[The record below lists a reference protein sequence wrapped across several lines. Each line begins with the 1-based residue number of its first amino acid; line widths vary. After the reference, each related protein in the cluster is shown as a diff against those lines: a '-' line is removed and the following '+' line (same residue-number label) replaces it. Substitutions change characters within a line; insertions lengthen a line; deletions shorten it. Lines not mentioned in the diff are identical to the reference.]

1 MKNISSEW
9 DSNRKIRRV
18 EKGTN
23 KVDKYRKSIYN
34 MLSDEDSFYEEL
46 DFDTEESEVT
56 RNEKRE
62 VNRNEKRR

>member
-9 DSNRKIRRV
+9 DSDRKIRRV

-34 MLSDEDSFYEEL
+34 MLSEEDLESYDDEL
-46 DFDTEESEVT
+46 DSDTEESEVD
-56 RNEKRE
+56 
-62 VNRNEKRR
+62 RNEKRR

>member
-1 MKNISSEW
+1 MKNMSSEW

-34 MLSDEDSFYEEL
+34 MLSEEDLESYDDEL
-46 DFDTEESEVT
+46 DSDTEESEVD
-56 RNEKRE
+56 
-62 VNRNEKRR
+62 RNEKRR

>member
-1 MKNISSEW
+1 MKNMSSEW

-34 MLSDEDSFYEEL
+34 MLSEEDLESYDDEL
-46 DFDTEESEVT
+46 DSDTEESEVT
-56 RNEKRE
+56 RNEKR
-62 VNRNEKRR
+62 R

>member
-1 MKNISSEW
+1 MKNTSSEW
-9 DSNRKIRRV
+9 DSYRKIRRV

-34 MLSDEDSFYEEL
+34 MLSEEDLESYDDGL
-46 DFDTEESEVT
+46 DSDTEES
-56 RNEKRE
+56 E

>member
-34 MLSDEDSFYEEL
+34 MLSEEDLESYDDEL
-46 DFDTEESEVT
+46 DSDTEES
-56 RNEKRE
+56 K
-62 VNRNEKRR
+62 VNRNGKQY